1 MVLKCLRE
9 VSRQELGHGEA
20 AQPLAPEH
28 LGHLLVRDEELLVL
42 RVLEV
47 VLLDVGP
54 QLLDALGP
62 GSLLL
67 PDDFRQVGRQLHGL
81 GEAGSLARHV
91 VVVVGLLKVVDG
103 ANGADGAD
111 VVAA

>member
-1 MVLKCLRE
+1 MVLKCLGE

-62 GSLLL
+62 GGLLL

-91 VVVVGLLKVVDG
+91 VGLLKVVDG
-103 ANGADGAD
+103 ANGADGPD